1 MKKKILLLLML
12 MLNVGF
18 ASKMYAVDGDQS
30 HSGDWY
36 YIVSG
41 GFSWVRVTDCDPI
54 VNANIPEKIEGYPV
68 LQITGYYPLLKSAVK
83 PFQNRTTLVTCTIP
97 KTVTLIED
105 GVFFG
110 CTSLRAIMVDE
121 ANPNYC
127 SVDSVLYTKDLTKI
141 LRIPY
146 AKADDYTLPN
156 TITEITTSLFEG
168 CAALPEINIPAS
180 VETIDIRAF
189 ADCAALTAINVDA
202 NNPNYCSIDGVLY
215 NKDVTELIVCPR
227 GKSGVCKVPNTVT
240 KIGVYAF
247 ANCSLLTSVE
257 MTGTVEE
264 IGGLAFGGCTSLQ
277 TMTCYA
283 IKPPTQSWFMP
294 TFGLG
299 NTYPKVDTTQ
309 CTLYVPKE
317 AIDAYKADAH
327 WNGFGHIEVIPQPSD
342 FLGDG
347 TAISPYRIFTAD
359 DWNLLATRVSEGNSY
374 QNIYFK
380 QELDIAVTTMVGDQ
394 THPFCGDY
402 NGHEHKL
409 TFTADVSEN
418 YAAPF
423 RHVKGA
429 TIHSLVVDGSIA
441 TSAAYAGGLV
451 SMADSALTV
460 TDCRVST
467 DLSFSGTDIKS
478 GGIVGCA
485 NGTVTMDGCLY
496 DGDLT
501 GSSTWTNFGGFVWSQ
516 EAESSVTITNSLFA
530 PASFAGYGANIHP
543 FVCGVNEAKTAFTDS
558 YYIAPLTSTQGARAY
573 TLTAATNKITI
584 SRHDEPVFSHAL
596 TGLTIYNAG
605 VLHGGVLYC
614 SASAEVPLK
623 LSGSYAYKPSVGALA
638 SKEGYYTLTTVA
650 ENTVIYGSAAFDT
663 KPSARNPVYT
673 GSAQGLITTGTCTQ
687 GTPQYSLDGEQ
698 WSDAVP
704 QATNAGTYRVYY
716 KIIGDATHADSQVS
730 YLNAP
735 IAKAETGYATRP
747 AAIANLYY
755 TGSAYELITA
765 GEAQQGTVTYSLDKE
780 NWSTHLPTATHVG
793 IYRVYYR
800 IEESDNYK
808 GLGPDNVI
816 VSIHDSYIPESADYF
831 FENITVLASQQ
842 GADTGLD
849 KAEKMFDG
857 DRDTKWCSKTDGVTQ
872 YSDRPKDIVVWMTD
886 APVEMLTYTLTTGDD
901 TETFPNRN
909 WDSWTI
915 YGGNFADSTAAKAAL
930 LTDDGWTILD
940 HRLGDAVLLAKNSTD
955 FKFACLNTGTYQ
967 YYRLVIHDLKHVQPG
982 EDQGTQQMAELT
994 MGIRHEDSERKELL
1008 WTPIATKT
1016 DTCANKDGSTTKKA
1030 FAGMDNDKWPGTV
1043 SAWDD
1048 YFTGFNYQ
1056 GSSPDYSVMGIFSTY
1071 KCASDVPAYT
1081 TMTLT
1086 WTYKLYSKC
1095 TGHHSAVCLYGL
1107 QGTENDINT
1116 LEVDFTNHYTNR
1128 SGAQY
1133 LLNNF
1138 TNENQNGKIYDSAK
1152 KTASLNFN
1160 NIDGATTQTKTWY
1173 LLFTHVIASAGG
1185 KTGLNESGSFQGIS
1199 VDTTWTYRKIVTFDA
1214 NGGTGTMDN
1223 QIIDNSGKLSPNTF
1237 VKDGYTFTGWATE
1250 KNGPMVYTDQA
1261 IITATAN
1268 DKGPKTLYAVWTE
1281 WGHGTKEGPW
1291 TQLEWKSGTSVKTKN
1306 LSISYNEL
1314 DNTQWP
1320 GTITSWCDNDGIG
1333 FSYKGTSPD
1342 ESKIG
1347 IFSTYQKEVVA
1358 PAYSCLTLKWT
1369 YQLSSKSTAHHSTTC
1384 LYALQD
1390 YNQLKALAVD
1400 FTNHYD
1406 NEAGK
1411 DNLLATPFQNRYQ
1424 NGKIVADMQSH
1435 TFLFDNRDGSAPQT
1449 KAWYLLL
1456 THVVA
1461 SADGRSGL
1469 KEWGAFKNRAVDSVW
1484 IYRKIVTF
1492 NANGGTGTMADQIID
1507 NSGKLSHNTFTKAN
1521 YYFAG
1526 WATAAD
1532 GKVVYD
1538 DGEVITATAQDKGP
1552 VTLYAVWEEGSDD
1565 DHALKGIWT
1574 HVGRSNFEC
1583 DRMKYPS
1590 LSYNELDGSKWGGLD
1605 SWGAKGDSTGY
1616 DFEGGSPDI
1625 SKNAIFSI
1633 YRKDI
1638 VVPSYTCIKMAWS
1651 FRLGS
1656 KSKKHHATVCM
1667 YGLPD
1672 SENDIKN
1679 LKVDFS
1685 DDYVTTVGSEYL
1697 LTAPFS
1703 HSNQDGKTR
1712 YADQAYTF
1720 IFDNRAGSVDQTKT
1734 WYTMFTYVLASSGG
1748 KDDLNERGYY
1758 RSLRVK
1764 YISIYYKAFSF
1775 NANGGSGIME
1785 QALVENGGNL
1795 PANIFTRNGYTFA
1808 GWATSADGA
1817 VEYADEAAITA
1828 TAETKGAYT
1837 LYAVWTPEN
1846 YTISYDLDGGEA
1858 TNPAS
1863 YTEATETFT
1872 LTNPTQDGY
1881 TFLGWTGSNG
1891 DVPQASVAIV
1901 KGSTGNKSFTAR
1913 WMSNAVAT
1921 TQDLITAIGEV
1932 TTESGE
1938 AIAAART
1945 AYNALST
1952 EDQAFVSN
1960 YTTLTA
1966 AEAAYEAARDAA
1978 GNTTIQFMDQDDTPV
1993 TVQTI
1998 QLDYPEAPKISGYTF
2013 QYWRVAEK
2021 NLSGGTIRLQ
2031 AVYTSTPT
2039 DLEETPFPSGE
2050 GRGEASKFIK
2060 EGNVYILKDEFIYTI
2075 NGQRV
2080 NF

>member
-1 MKKKILLLLML
+1 MRKILLFTVL

-30 HSGDWY
+30 HYGDWY
-36 YIVSG
+36 YILVSDK
-41 GFSWVRVTDCDPI
+41 WVRVTDCDPI
-54 VNANIPEKIEGYPV
+54 VDANIPETLAGYPV
-68 LQITGYYPLLKSAVK
+68 QQITGYYPILKSAVK

-105 GVFFG
+105 GIFEG
-110 CTSLRAIMVDE
+110 CTSLRAILVDE

-156 TITEITTSLFEG
+156 TITEITSSLFKG
-168 CAALPEINIPAS
+168 CTALPEINIPAS
-180 VETIDIRAF
+180 VETIDIWAF

-227 GKSGVCKVPNTVT
+227 GKVGTCKVPNTVT
-240 KIGVYAF
+240 KIGMYAF

-264 IGGLAFGGCTSLQ
+264 IGGLAFGGCTALQ

-283 IKPPTQSWFMP
+283 ITPPTQSWFMP

-299 NTYPKVDTTQ
+299 NTYPKVDTTK
-309 CTLYVPKE
+309 CTLYVPFE
-317 AIDAYKADAH
+317 GIDAYKADSH
-327 WNGFGHIEVIPQPSD
+327 WNGFGHIEVITKTSD

-347 TAISPYRIFTAD
+347 TAISPYRIFTAG
-359 DWNLLATRVSEGNSY
+359 DWNLLATRVAQGISY
-374 QNIYFK
+374 ENIYFK
-380 QELDIAVTTMVGDQ
+380 QELDIVVTTMVGDA

-402 NGHEHKL
+402 NGNEHKL
-409 TFTADVSEN
+409 TFTANVSEN

-460 TDCRVST
+460 TDCRINT
-467 DLSFSGTDIKS
+467 ALSFSGTDVKS

-501 GSSTWTNFGGFVWSQ
+501 GGSTWTNFGGFVWSQ
-516 EAESSVTITNSLFA
+516 AADSAVTISNSLFA
-530 PASFAGYGANIHP
+530 PATFTGYGATIHP

-558 YYIAPLTSTQGARAY
+558 YYIASLTSTQQARAY

-584 SRHDEPVFSHAL
+584 SRHDELVFSHAL

-605 VLHGGVLYC
+605 VLYKGVLYYR
-614 SASAEVPLK
+614 AGEEIPLN
-623 LSGSYAYKPSVGALA
+623 LSGSYAYESSVGALVPN
-638 SKEGYYTLTTVA
+638 EDYYTLTTVPG
-650 ENTVIYGSAAFDT
+650 NTIIYGSAAFDT
-663 KPSARNPVYT
+663 KPSALNPVYD
-673 GSAQGLITTGTCTQ
+673 GSAQVLITAGTCTQ
-687 GTPQYSLDGEQ
+687 GTPKYSLDSLQ
-698 WSDAVP
+698 WSDSVP

-716 KIIGDATHADSQVS
+716 KIIGNATHANSKVFSLD
-730 YLNAP
+730 AP
-735 IAKAETGYATRP
+735 IAKAETGYTTRP

-755 TGSAYELITA
+755 TGSAQTLITA
-765 GEAQQGTVTYSLDKE
+765 GEAQHGTVNYSLDKE
-780 NWSTHLPTATHVG
+780 NWSAQLPSATAVG

-808 GLGPDNVI
+808 GLGPDSVI
-816 VSIHDSYIPESADYF
+816 VPIHDIYTPDNYTEYF
-831 FENITVLASQQ
+831 YENITVLAKQEGSS
-842 GADTGLD
+842 TGTYQH
-849 KAEKMFDG
+849 AESLFDG
-857 DRDTKWCSKTDGVTQ
+857 RPGGIYSFKWCSWTDGVNA
-872 YSDRPKDIVVWMTD
+872 YSDRPKDIVVWKTD
-886 APVEMLTYTLTTGDD
+886 APVEVLTYILTTGDD
-901 TETFPNRN
+901 TKQYPDRN

-915 YGGNFADSTAAKAAL
+915 YGGRFANDDAAAAAL
-930 LTDDGWTILD
+930 LTDDGWTIID
-940 HRLGDAVLLAKNSTD
+940 HRIQDTVLQAENEKG
-955 FKFACLNTGTYQ
+955 FKFACLTPGTYQ
-967 YYRLVIHDLKHVQPG
+967 YYRLVIHAIKGPG
-982 EDQGTQQMAELT
+982 NTQQMAELT
-994 MGIRHEDSERKELL
+994 MGIRHEESDRKELL
-1008 WTPIATKT
+1008 WTPKDSERT
-1016 DTCANKDGSTTKKA
+1016 DVFKNGGVLTSNS
-1030 FAGMDNDKWPGTV
+1030 FNEMEHDNWGGTL

-1048 YFTGFNYQ
+1048 YFTGFHYT
-1056 GSSPDYSVMGIFSTY
+1056 GSSPDTSVMGVASTY
-1071 KCASDVPAYT
+1071 KCASEVPAYT

-1086 WTYKLYSKC
+1086 WAYKLYSKC
-1095 TGHHSAVCLYGL
+1095 TGHHSTVCLYAL
-1107 QGTENDINT
+1107 PDSYDDIKN
-1116 LEVDFTNHYTNR
+1116 LKVDFTNHYTDH

-1138 TNENQNGKIYDSAK
+1138 VNENQNGKIYDSAK
-1152 KTASLNFN
+1152 KTASFSFN
-1160 NIDGATTQTKTWY
+1160 NIAGGTTQTKTWY
-1173 LLFTHVIASAGG
+1173 LLFTYVMGSAGG
-1185 KTGLNESGSFQGIS
+1185 KTGLNESGAFQGIS

-1214 NGGTGTMDN
+1214 NGGTGTMAN

-1237 VKDGYTFTGWATE
+1237 VKDGYIFQGWSTE
-1250 KNGPMVYTDQA
+1250 KNGPMVYNDQA

-1268 DKGPKTLYAVWTE
+1268 DKGPKTFYAVWTE
-1281 WGHGTKEGPW
+1281 WGHGTTEGPW
-1291 TQLEWKSGTSVKTKN
+1291 TQLEWKSGTSVKSEN
-1306 LSISYNEL
+1306 LSIAYNQL
-1314 DNTQWP
+1314 NNTQWP
-1320 GTITSWCDNDGIG
+1320 GAINSWCDNDGIG
-1333 FSYKGTSPD
+1333 FTYKGTSPD
-1342 ESKIG
+1342 ESKMG

-1369 YQLSSKSTAHHSTTC
+1369 YQLSSKSTKHHSNTA

-1406 NEAGK
+1406 NKAGK
-1411 DNLLATPFQNRYQ
+1411 DYLLATPFQNRYE
-1424 NGKIVADMQSH
+1424 NGKIVSDMQSH
-1435 TFLFDNRDGSAPQT
+1435 TFAFDNRDGSAPQT

-1461 SADGRSGL
+1461 SADGKTGL
-1469 KEWGAFKNRAVDSVW
+1469 KEWGAFKHRAVDSVW

-1492 NANGGTGTMADQIID
+1492 NANGGSGTMADQNID
-1507 NSGKLSHNTFTKAN
+1507 NSGHLSHNTFTKAN
-1521 YYFAG
+1521 HYFAG
-1526 WATAAD
+1526 WALSPD
-1532 GKVVYD
+1532 GPVVYD
-1538 DGEVITATAQDKGP
+1538 DGEVMTATAQDKGP

-1565 DHALKGIWT
+1565 VHTLKGLWT
-1574 HVGRSNFEC
+1574 HVGRSNLDC

-1590 LSYNELDGSKWGGLD
+1590 ISYNELDGSKWGGLD
-1605 SWGAKGDSTGY
+1605 SWGIKGDSTGY

-1633 YRKDI
+1633 YRKDT
-1638 VVPSYTCIKMAWS
+1638 VVPSYTCMKMAWT

-1656 KSKKHHATVCM
+1656 KSKKHHSTVCM

-1672 SENDIKN
+1672 SLNQIKN

-1703 HSNQDGKTR
+1703 HSEQDGKTR

-1720 IFDNRAGSVDQTKT
+1720 VFDNRAGSVDQNKT
-1734 WYTMFTYVLASSGG
+1734 WFMMFTYVLASSGG
-1748 KDDLNERGYY
+1748 KDNLNERGYY

-1775 NANGGSGIME
+1775 NANGGSGIMD

-1795 PANIFTRNGYTFA
+1795 PANTFTREGYTFA
-1808 GWATSADGA
+1808 GWATEPTGEKAYDDG
-1817 VEYADEAAITA
+1817 AAITA

-1837 LYAVWTPEN
+1837 LYAVWTPDT

-1872 LTNPTQDGY
+1872 LTNPTQNGY

-1891 DVPQASVAIV
+1891 DVPQASVSIV
-1901 KGSTGNKSFTAR
+1901 KGSTGAKSYTAH
-1913 WMSNAVAT
+1913 WMSNEVT
-1921 TQDLITAIGEV
+1921 GTINLITAIGEV
-1932 TTESGE
+1932 TIDSGE
-1938 AIAAART
+1938 AIADARA
-1945 AYNALST
+1945 AYNALSE
-1952 EDQAFVSN
+1952 EDQALVSN

-1978 GNTTIQFMDQDDTPV
+1978 GNTTINFVNKDSVSIGNQK
-1993 TVQTI
+1993 I
-1998 QLDYPEAPKISGYTF
+1998 ALDYPVAPVIEGYIF
-2013 QYWRVAEK
+2013 DHWQIVAK
-2021 NLSGGTIRLQ
+2021 DLADGTIRLQ
-2031 AVYTSTPT
+2031 AVYKSDPT
-2039 DLEETPFPSGE
+2039 DLDETIVNRQSSN
-2050 GRGEASKFIK
+2050 RKFIK
-2060 EGNVYILKDEFIYTI
+2060 DGNLYILKDEFIYTI

-2080 NF
+2080 NK